1 MSFVLYEK
9 MNYNNILNIISK
21 RRIPMELFDKLY
33 DEHENVK
40 VRFVGFTTEFTRY
53 DFGIVYTNMFFGK
66 PLVVC
71 MQTGRSTLLD
81 PKEIEDIE
89 YLQNVFRIPDKQ
101 QAADLAEFFRE
112 TLPHIPFVTQYE

>member
-1 MSFVLYEK
+1 
-9 MNYNNILNIISK
+9 
-21 RRIPMELFDKLY
+21 MEIFEKLY
-33 DEHENVK
+33 DELEDVK
-40 VRFVGFTTEFTRY
+40 VRFIGFTTEQTRY

-89 YLQNVFRIPDKQ
+89 YLQTVFRIPNKQ
-101 QAADLAEFFRE
+101 QAADLAEFFSE
-112 TLPHIPFVTQYE
+112 MLPAIPFISQYE